1 MSPKSSKIP
10 CKFPASREF
19 EPETGPIQTASSAKS
34 QRVELFTE
42 NGFILMRFFGR
53 IWKWTPPAI
62 WKFCAAL
69 FFQLP
74 LRQEMR
80 KPLACRGKCAPHR
93 LLGIAAI
100 GLRGLV
106 SRESAALTLGQL
118 GFLQLGHAA
127 VPTGIEREKLRH
139 PLDLLAQRLHS
150 FSMPG

>member
-1 MSPKSSKIP
+1 MRPRSSKIP
-10 CKFPASREF
+10 CKFPGSREF
-19 EPETGPIQTASSAKS
+19 GSETGCRQTASSAKS

-42 NGFILMRFFGR
+42 NGFILTRFFGR

-80 KPLACRGKCAPHR
+80 IPLACRAKCAPHR
-93 LLGIAAI
+93 LLGIPAI

-106 SRESAALTLGQL
+106 SGESAALTLGQL
-118 GFLQLGHAA
+118 GFLQFGHAA
-127 VPTGIEREKLRH
+127 VPAGVEREQLRN
-139 PLDLLAQRLHS
+139 A
-150 FSMPG
+150 